1 MFNVLMVYSFNNHTA
16 KNEWTSGDLDYT
28 LQFLY
33 DDLLF
38 SLPYEMSSQNPNT
51 IQH

>member
-1 MFNVLMVYSFNNHTA
+1 MLYVFNHHTA

-33 DDLLF
+33 LYDDILF
-38 SLPYEMSSQNPNT
+38 SLPYEMSSQNPNK